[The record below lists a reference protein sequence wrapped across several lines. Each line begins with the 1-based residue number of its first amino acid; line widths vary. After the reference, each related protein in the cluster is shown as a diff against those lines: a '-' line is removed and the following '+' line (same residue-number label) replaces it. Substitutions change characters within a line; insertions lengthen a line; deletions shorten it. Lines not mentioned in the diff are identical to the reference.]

1 MNVPGATPCW
11 TGAGSREGEEA
22 ESLCPRQLQCPP
34 LAQGRGEQGRP
45 HRCGQ
50 GRCISSCVMLVAVG
64 GCL

>member
-1 MNVPGATPCW
+1 MMNVPGATPCW

-50 GRCISSCVMLVAVG
+50 GRCISS
-64 GCL
+64 